1 MGILLTF
8 SSMLLSVTS
17 KAHNIVYY
25 NPPCFTA
32 GNSVSLSALVINA
45 GANSFYHWQ
54 FRATPG
60 GAWTYVNN
68 GTTTI
73 NGRSFATV
81 GGWSKP
87 VTANTPPTLVITNVG
102 TPAYTTQLNGVEFR
116 LLMTDGLDPQTNPGT
131 SIWGGEEY
139 LNPYEAKYVRISAK
153 PATEGCYT
161 ACTDNRLVTNPAS
174 PTMET
179 YFGGFEMGN
188 GDGTDNFSTPNG
200 TTGATAKATTG
211 LTRWTTTS
219 TAERYRVINNPDSM
233 NSAWSAIA
241 PRSGKQMMV
250 VSNITNSSTIAWS
263 RVITVSNA
271 NTFFQGGMTFRGWF
285 SKVYTGGTDPV
296 IVIEVQGATATN
308 SSSYTT
314 ISTQTLTISATPG
327 TWSEMVV
334 TPTIPVNT
342 YKKLRFN
349 IRPGTNSTISFAI
362 DDLCMLEPVS
372 GILPVVLKPLKG
384 AYIDGRSHLT
394 WASLQES
401 NSSHFEIQRSD
412 DGQHFSAIGRVNA
425 VGSSDRQVDYQFDD
439 VKANAGVNYYRLKL
453 IDKDANFQYSNIVA
467 LTVNIKGT
475 TITGIYPAPF
485 NDKVNVTVSSET
497 NIQANVRLF
506 DNTGKLLVSKQATL
520 TKGINNI
527 VLDNLAALAKG
538 FYIIKVQAGEVM
550 STQKLIK

>member
-1 MGILLTF
+1 MGILLTL
-8 SSMLLSVTS
+8 SSMLFSLTS
-17 KAHNIVYY
+17 NAHNIVYY

-45 GANSFYHWQ
+45 SANSFYHWQ
-54 FRATPG
+54 FRTTPG
-60 GAWTYVNN
+60 GAWAYVNN

-87 VTANTPPTLVITNVG
+87 PTANTPPTLVITNVG

-116 LLMTDGLDPQTNPGT
+116 LLMTDGLDPQTNGGI
-131 SIWGGEEY
+131 SVWGGEEY
-139 LNPYEAKYVRISAK
+139 LNPMEAKYVRINAK
-153 PATEGCYT
+153 PATDACYT
-161 ACTDNRLVTNPAS
+161 QCTDNRLVTNPAS
-174 PTMET
+174 PTMDT
-179 YFGGFEMGN
+179 YFGGFEMGS
-188 GDGTDNFSTPNG
+188 GATTDNFSTPNG

-211 LTRWTTTS
+211 LTQWTTS
-219 TAERYRVINNPDSM
+219 TNAERYRVINNPDSM

-241 PRSGKQMMV
+241 PRSGRQMMV
-250 VSNITNSSTIAWS
+250 VSNITNTSTIAWS
-263 RVITVSNA
+263 RVIVVSNA
-271 NTFFQGGMTFRGWF
+271 NSFFQGGMTFRGWF
-285 SKVYTGGTDPV
+285 SKVYTGGIDPV
-296 IVIEVQGATATN
+296 IVVEVEGATNTN
-308 SSSYTT
+308 SNSYVSIGTT
-314 ISTQTLTISATPG
+314 TVTVTATPG
-327 TWSEMVV
+327 TWSEGVIS
-334 TPTIPVNT
+334 PTLPVNT
-342 YKKLRFN
+342 YKKLRFR

-401 NSSHFEIQRSD
+401 NSSHFEIQRSN
-412 DGQHFSAIGRVNA
+412 DGQNFTAIGRVNA
-425 VGSSDRQVDYQFDD
+425 VGNSDRQVDYQFDD
-439 VKANAGVNYYRLKL
+439 VKANAGMNYYRLKL

-467 LTVNIKGT
+467 LNVNIKGT

-485 NDKVNVTVSSET
+485 TDKVNVTISSES

-520 TKGINNI
+520 TKGVNNI

-538 FYIIKVQAGEVM
+538 FYIINVQAGEVV